1 MRRFLTEIGLSSRGR
16 ELNVKAVSRCAF
28 PDMGSPGRRMRASY
42 LWETRESWRDGHR
55 RRTDDEHAAYGGS
68 TPITIFAVS
77 CMEIFLA
84 AGMAA
89 MELANAR

>member
-55 RRTDDEHAAYGGS
+55 RRTDDDHAAYGGS